1 MQMADAESLR
11 ATVKLYR
18 SAQVTD
24 SVAAFTLLASSGLK
38 RAKNSERSG
47 SVVQSD
53 ARRERD
59 AATLEAT
66 QRGRPRRVPTPGE
79 DVCIK
84 EPVFPRTTSSYIQLH
99 PDLELRP
106 CLHSTSY
113 VSTAIN
119 SEADARLAG
128 AASL

>member
-1 MQMADAESLR
+1 M
-11 ATVKLYR
+11 
-18 SAQVTD
+18 
-24 SVAAFTLLASSGLK
+24 
-38 RAKNSERSG
+38 AKNSERSG
-47 SVVQSD
+47 SVVQTD

-59 AATLEAT
+59 AATLDAT
-66 QRGRPRRVPTPGE
+66 QRDHAEVPTPGE

-99 PDLELRP
+99 RDLELRP
-106 CLHSTSY
+106 RLHSTSY